1 MSEEIKIFN
10 NEQRLHFET
19 KLDDG
24 EYGFIEYRWH
34 KGALVLMHTSVPE
47 KYEGKGIAS
56 ALAKFALDHARNK
69 KLKLIVYCP
78 YVRGYMKRHTE
89 YDDLLL
95 KEDDQ

>member
-10 NEQRLHFET
+10 NEQRQHFET

-34 KGALVLMHTSVPE
+34 KGALVLMHTLVPE

-56 ALAKFALDHARNK
+56 ALAKFALEYAKDK
-69 KLKLIVYCP
+69 KLGLIVYCP
-78 YVRGYMKRHTE
+78 YVKAYMKRHAE
-89 YDDLLL
+89 YDYLLI
-95 KEDDQ
+95 KEQD